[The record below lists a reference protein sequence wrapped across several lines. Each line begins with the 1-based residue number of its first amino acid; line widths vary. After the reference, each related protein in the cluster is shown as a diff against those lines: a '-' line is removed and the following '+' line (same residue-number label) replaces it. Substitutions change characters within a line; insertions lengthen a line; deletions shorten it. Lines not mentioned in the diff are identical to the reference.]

1 MVGPPRGDKGAEE
14 GEGDEAEICSP
25 SDFLA
30 IFGAVSVDK
39 PFFASDDE
47 EKRDD
52 APKEGKREM
61 KGG

>member
-1 MVGPPRGDKGAEE
+1 LVGPPRGDKGAEE
-14 GEGDEAEICSP
+14 GEGDEAEICSA

-47 EKRDD
+47 EKEMMRRRKG
-52 APKEGKREM
+52 KEK
-61 KGG
+61 